1 MAKLLENKID
11 KLLEKFTSMETNISS
26 LHTEIN
32 NVKEE
37 IKTNT
42 EKINEKIRIHTE
54 LINEKLRTTD
64 SKVEDLKASIKF
76 ISEKFEEQTSELTD
90 VRKLNNHLKEENA
103 FLNSTIKNVR
113 LEREAV
119 QEKENENAQ
128 YIRSS
133 FMPELSNITVQDKN
147 ENSVDI
153 VCKVAELAKIDNFH
167 RKKIDVA
174 HRTSKNKMAS
184 IIVLFTRK
192 VIGKTFISRR
202 RKLVRFM

>member
-54 LINEKLRTTD
+54 LINEKLRITD
-64 SKVEDLKASIKF
+64 SKAEDLKASIKF

-103 FLNSTIKNVR
+103 LLNSTIKNVS
-113 LEREAV
+113 LELEAV
-119 QEKENENAQ
+119 KEKENENAQ

-133 FMPELSNITVQDKN
+133 FMLELSNIAVQDKN

-167 RKKIDVA
+167 RNQIDVA

-192 VIGKTFISRR
+192 VIGKNFISRR

>member
-1 MAKLLENKID
+1 MAELLENKID

-42 EKINEKIRIHTE
+42 EKINEKLRIHTE
-54 LINEKLRTTD
+54 LINEKFRITD
-64 SKVEDLKASIKF
+64 SKVEDLEASIKF
-76 ISEKFEEQTSELTD
+76 ISEKFEEQKSELTD
-90 VRKLNNHLKEENA
+90 VRKLNNHLMEENA
-103 FLNSTIKNVR
+103 LLNSTIQNVR
-113 LEREAV
+113 LELEAV
-119 QEKENENAQ
+119 KEKQNENAQ

-133 FMPELSNITVQDKN
+133 FMLELPNIPVQDKN

-167 RKKIDVA
+167 RNQIDVA